1 MTWMRRRVSATA
13 ARLLAALAVGAAAS
27 IAIQMGPKMP
37 GSIAAR
43 RAASALIILA
53 AVLLSSCGSGGSSG
67 TTSTVGRVRSPVPIR
82 HLPPAPELRTRAPR
96 ASGVRWQTIA
106 WVRGYPAVWFAQREG
121 VTLMRIDQRY
131 AHLHLHAGSS
141 DGGPEGWRFGDK
153 IEPFERASLIA
164 AFNGA
169 FRLSYKDTG
178 FAAGGHVADPLKHG
192 LASVVTYTN
201 GISDIGA
208 WGVNVPQRGFTV
220 YSVLQNQTL
229 LVDGGA
235 PAANIS
241 GCVVSCWGATIGGET
256 VARSSL
262 GIDARGEL
270 IWAASAAA
278 VPAQLAHAQIAAG
291 AQRALELDINPD
303 WVAGYLYLHPTPIP
317 AAVPLVP
324 GQYGIAGEFLVPY
337 TRDFF
342 ALAAS

>member
-1 MTWMRRRVSATA
+1 MANRTSRGRTPRIAAGLATA
-13 ARLLAALAVGAAAS
+13 LVACVLGA
-27 IAIQMGPKMP
+27 
-37 GSIAAR
+37 
-43 RAASALIILA
+43 
-53 AVLLSSCGSGGSSG
+53 CGGAGAQG
-67 TTSTVGRVRSPVPIR
+67 TTRTTVRSAQPVR
-82 HLPPAPELRTRAPR
+82 HLPLPPALITRAP
-96 ASGVRWQTIA
+96 GPLGLRWQTVA
-106 WVRGYPAVWFAQREG
+106 WTRGYPSVWVAEREG

-131 AHLHLHAGSS
+131 AHLDLHAGSS

-153 IEPFERASLIA
+153 VEPSERRRIIA

-178 FAAGGHVADPLKHG
+178 FAAGGHVADPLRAG

-208 WGVNVPQRGFTV
+208 WGIDVPSRRFTV

-229 LVDGGA
+229 LVDRGA

-241 GCVVSCWGATIGGET
+241 GCVVSCWGATIGGES

-262 GIDARGEL
+262 GIDARGDL
-270 IWAASAAA
+270 IWAASPGA
-278 VPAQLAHAQIAAG
+278 VPAQIAAAQIAAG
-291 AQRALELDINPD
+291 SERAIELDINPD
-303 WVAGYLYLHPTPIP
+303 WVAGYVFLHP
-317 AAVPLVP
+317 AAGIAPVPLMA

-342 ALAAS
+342 TVVAG